1 MALEGELRG
10 YCGIQRVRE
19 RYKRLLEITGG
30 YKGLQAIPKGG
41 HKSLQRVTKGYTGL
55 EGVRGG

>member
-1 MALEGELRG
+1 MRDTKG
-10 YCGIQRVRE
+10 RE

>member
-1 MALEGELRG
+1 M
-10 YCGIQRVRE
+10 
-19 RYKRLLEITGG
+19 LEITGS

-41 HKSLQRVTKGYTGL
+41 HKSLQRVTKGYREL